1 MRLLKVTESSSM
13 LLEACANIAFKSWDT
28 YRKGSRSSESSLGFW
43 SNFTAPKSGICS
55 NFKLEHHFYLDNF
68 IPVTLPP
75 TSPQH
80 TVTIYSRG
88 DYNHHHRQIGSL
100 EKRMNTQQK
109 WSLIYSK
116 FYLFYSLVTCCFSG
130 SYTFL
135 I

>member
-1 MRLLKVTESSSM
+1 MRFLKVTESSGM
-13 LLEACANIAFKSWDT
+13 LLEACANNAFKSWDT
-28 YRKGSRSSESSLGFW
+28 YVKESRSSETSLGFW
-43 SNFTAPKSGICS
+43 LNFTDPKSGICS
-55 NFKLEHHFYLDNF
+55 NFKLEHHCYLDNF

-75 TSPQH
+75 TSAQH

-88 DYNHHHRQIGSL
+88 NYNHHQRQIGSL

-116 FYLFYSLVTCCFSG
+116 FYLFYSLVTFCFNG
-130 SYTFL
+130 RLAFL